1 MAQLQVCCH
10 TGIIRSSA
18 SVRALS
24 SLSIVCTRSL
34 TTEPT
39 HNSLSIIVFARF
51 FPASV
56 QMSSLGAISSPPLS
70 HEPDVPYRYTNSVKY
85 IRRSLSE
92 NSEFHKDCFTKQFR
106 KCAAVLFWQGA
117 KSCTDLDRN
126 LLYRSILRTCMKFA
140 GYNDFLAL
148 TLFCLDTS
156 KRCPHTVTHN

>member
-56 QMSSLGAISSPPLS
+56 QMSSLGAISSPPLL
-70 HEPDVPYRYTNSVKY
+70 HEPDDRYRYTHLVEY

-92 NSEFHKDCFTKQFR
+92 NSEFHKDCFTKQCR
-106 KCAAVLFWQGA
+106 QCAAVLIWQSA
-117 KSCTDLDRN
+117 KSCTDLDRS
-126 LLYRSILRTCMKFA
+126 LLYRSILRTFMKFA

-148 TLFCLDTS
+148 TLFCLDT
-156 KRCPHTVTHN
+156 